1 MLLNTIFYYFS
12 KWLQV
17 KLIETEQ
24 EEIQSFHL
32 IKHLI
37 RTYNV
42 PGSVLGI
49 QG

>member
-17 KLIETEQ
+17 KSIETEQ
-24 EEIQSFHL
+24 EVIQCFQL

-37 RTYNV
+37 RAYNV
-42 PGSVLGI
+42 PDSVLGI
-49 QG
+49 GG